1 MNLLVVGGAGYIG
14 SHIVL
19 EAIDRGYKTTVF
31 DDLSTGNNKNINNAA
46 KFIEGST
53 LSNSDLSKLFKNDN
67 YDCVIHLAA
76 SKASLESMSNPSKY
90 ANNNIIGSLNLIN
103 FCSKYKIKS
112 FIFSSSAAVY
122 GNPKYTPID
131 ESHPLVPNNYYG
143 YTKLMIENN
152 LFWFSKLKGIH
163 FALLRYFNAAGYDTK
178 KRLLGLEIDPQN
190 LIPIVMEAAIGLRKK
205 IYIFGNDYSTK
216 DGTGVRDYI
225 HVSDLASAHLQTVDY
240 INRKKKNLIINLG
253 SGSGHSVLDI
263 IKKVQE
269 VSNVPIRYDFKD
281 RRSGDTDIVMA
292 SSELAKKRI
301 SWEPRDS
308 DLETIIKSTWS
319 VYKSMK
325 S

>member
-1 MNLLVVGGAGYIG
+1 
-14 SHIVL
+14 
-19 EAIDRGYKTTVF
+19 
-31 DDLSTGNNKNINNAA
+31 
-46 KFIEGST
+46 
-53 LSNSDLSKLFKNDN
+53 
-67 YDCVIHLAA
+67 
-76 SKASLESMSNPSKY
+76 
-90 ANNNIIGSLNLIN
+90 
-103 FCSKYKIKS
+103 
-112 FIFSSSAAVY
+112 
-122 GNPKYTPID
+122 
-131 ESHPLVPNNYYG
+131 
-143 YTKLMIENN
+143 
-152 LFWFSKLKGIH
+152 
-163 FALLRYFNAAGYDTK
+163 
-178 KRLLGLEIDPQN
+178 
-190 LIPIVMEAAIGLRKK
+190 MEAAIGLRKK

-253 SGSGHSVLDI
+253 TGSGHSVLDI

-281 RRSGDTDIVMA
+281 RRSGDTDIVTA

-308 DLETIIKSTWS
+308 DLETIIESTWS